1 MENVIDILRHSAIF
15 RKLTDEQLK
24 KIAAIASV
32 ETHPAGAVL
41 YREGDPA
48 GKFYIVVE
56 GKVALDMQ
64 CDMGPNFPS
73 RQVVVDV
80 IAKGESMGW
89 SAVVEPYIFT
99 LSCLCLD
106 RTELVAIDG
115 VKLREIIDEDCGLGL
130 AVMKAVAKMIA
141 TRLTHTR
148 VVLVGERALGIMTEH
163 TQYA

>member
-1 MENVIDILRHSAIF
+1 
-15 RKLTDEQLK
+15 
-24 KIAAIASV
+24 
-32 ETHPAGAVL
+32 
-41 YREGDPA
+41 
-48 GKFYIVVE
+48 
-56 GKVALDMQ
+56 
-64 CDMGPNFPS
+64 
-73 RQVVVDV
+73 
-80 IAKGESMGW
+80 MGW

-106 RTELVAIDG
+106 RTELVAIDA